1 MNDLFSSTC
10 DPTMRLRV
18 FELFLSGFLNYF
30 ELFLSGAIL
39 ERVFELFLWSVA
51 TISGPLIINIPL

>member
-10 DPTMRLRV
+10 DPTMLLRV
-18 FELFLSGFLNYF
+18 F

-51 TISGPLIINIPL
+51 TISGPFIINIPL